1 MSLHPANRASFRV
14 AALAAGGAALLLLAA
29 WLAGITF
36 GLAGLRPASYL
47 ALHIMVET
55 ASVAFAVLLFAVSWN
70 ALGARHGGVMA
81 LGCGLFLAVA
91 MLDFAHMLAFPG
103 MPEFFTPAQNNKSY
117 FFYLCAR
124 VMALAAM
131 AAFLFSQRLP
141 PGRVRQR
148 NFGCVASMA
157 IALPLLWWGF
167 AYPQSLPEL
176 LRDAAPPT
184 LLKSVLQGAVTL
196 GDLVLALAFWRRARA
211 PQTSPVAVLFCA
223 CVLMALSELA
233 FFTSGQTPVAGAMLG
248 HLYKLIAYY
257 LLYRAVFV
265 RAIRLPFELLAQS
278 DAGLRESEERFRVL
292 FETTSDAVL
301 MMTADHVIRY
311 ANPAVRMFGYEPHEL
326 EGRSIAM
333 LQPPELHEA
342 HRAGVA
348 RYFATGAKKLNWR
361 ATEAVAVHRDG
372 HPIPVEVAFSAPML
386 SGTQYLVGFLRDI
399 TERKRAEA
407 QILELNAGLE
417 KRVAERTEALA
428 DSVRELEA
436 FSYSISHDLR
446 APLRG
451 IAGFASLTLADNGA
465 ALDESGRGYLS
476 RITEAAERMGRMIDA
491 LLDLSRIGRKPLQ
504 RVRTD
509 LSALARQVAAE
520 LDEADAAA
528 GSPPANTV
536 RWEIEDGLFAEADPV
551 LMRIV
556 LENLLGN
563 ARKFS
568 AGQAAPRIAFGRAS
582 EGGREVFRVS
592 DNGIGFDMAYAGK
605 LFKVFERLHAAQ
617 GYPGTG
623 IGLATV
629 QRIVQDHGGQI
640 WARSDPGAG
649 AAFSFTL
656 EGGTPRQGGADGE
669 REPQADPQAETLAD
683 PQADPQAV
691 K

>member
-1 MSLHPANRASFRV
+1 MSLHPVHRASFRL
-14 AALAAGGAALLLLAA
+14 AALAAGVAAALLVAA
-29 WLAGITF
+29 WLTGS
-36 GLAGLRPASYL
+36 GLADMHGMRPDTYL

-70 ALGARHGGVMA
+70 ALGARQGGVMG

-91 MLDFAHMLAFPG
+91 VLDFAHMLAFPG
-103 MPEFFTPAQNNKSY
+103 MPEFFTPPQANKAY
-117 FFYLCAR
+117 FFYLSAR
-124 VMALAAM
+124 IMALAAM
-131 AAFLFSQRLP
+131 AAFLLS
-141 PGRVRQR
+141 PGRHSGRMRHR
-148 NFGCVASMA
+148 NLGCILSIA

-167 AYPQSLPEL
+167 ASPQTLPEL
-176 LRDAAPPT
+176 LREAAPPT
-184 LLKSVLQGAVTL
+184 LLKTAVQSVVAL
-196 GDLVLALAFWRRARA
+196 GDLALALAFWRRARA
-211 PQTSPVAVLFCA
+211 PQTTPLAVLFCA
-223 CVLMALSELA
+223 CLLMALSELA
-233 FFTSGQTPVAGAMLG
+233 FFATGRAPDASSVLG
-248 HLYKLIAYY
+248 HLYRLIAYY

-265 RAIRLPFELLAQS
+265 RAIRLPFDLLEQS

-311 ANPAVRMFGYEPHEL
+311 ANPAVRMFGYEPREL
-326 EGRSIAM
+326 EGRPIDV
-333 LQPPELHEA
+333 LQPPELREA

-372 HPIPVEVAFSAPML
+372 RKIPVEVAFTAPML

-417 KRVAERTEALA
+417 RRVAERTEALA
-428 DSVRELEA
+428 DSVREMES

-451 IAGFASLTLADNGA
+451 IAGFASLTLADHGPV
-465 ALDESGRGYLS
+465 LDENGRGYLK
-476 RITEAAERMGRMIDA
+476 RIAEAAERMGRMIDA
-491 LLDLSRIGRKPLQ
+491 LLELSRIGRKPLQ
-504 RVRTD
+504 RASID
-509 LSALARQVAAE
+509 LTALAQQVAAE
-520 LDEADAAA
+520 LDEAEIAARVPA
-528 GSPPANTV
+528 GNPV
-536 RWEIEDGLFAEADPV
+536 RWEIEADVAVQADPV

-568 AGQAAPRIAFGRAS
+568 AGEAAPHVVFGCRM
-582 EGGREVFRVS
+582 EEGREVFHVR

-605 LFKVFERLHAAQ
+605 LFKVFERLHVLQ
-617 GYPGTG
+617 GYAGTG

-629 QRIVQDHGGQI
+629 QRIVQDHGGRI
-640 WARSDPGAG
+640 WADSAPGAG
-649 AAFSFTL
+649 ATFYFTL
-656 EGGTPRQGGADGE
+656 EGEGARGPGARG
-669 REPQADPQAETLAD
+669 REAEMPETR
-683 PQADPQAV
+683 P
-691 K
+691 